1 MKHGLK
7 VVGLLCAMFATGT
20 VWAQDDTQAS
30 DIAHALSGRPWYV
43 SGMFSY
49 VDADSDRGTKGGLGG
64 IVSIGKKVTW
74 GLTLEL
80 SGYYASADAK
90 HGGGS
95 ADLYGYGASAL
106 FFPSQTFPNAYGIVS
121 LMQGRTESLPGPRDD
136 FDSTVFDVGLGYLQ
150 PITAH
155 ILLRAEARYRTDDK
169 GGKPTGPK
177 GKTNNFAEGVYSVGL
192 MFPFGGVAVKPG
204 TPEEAA
210 TAVVDTESA
219 DDDNDGVSN
228 DNDQCPGSPA
238 GAVDDSGCP
247 ASDSGAAD
255 DSAASGAD
263 AAAPVSDDSASTDSS
278 GDAAGDTSS
287 AAGAGD
293 AGNTDCRTPQAG
305 EQVDENGCAVDAAT
319 PAP

>member
-1 MKHGLK
+1 MKHGLR

-20 VWAQDDTQAS
+20 VWAQDDDTQAS

-64 IVSIGKKVTW
+64 IVSVGKKVTW

-80 SGYYASADAK
+80 SGYYAAADAK

-121 LMQGRTESLPGPRDD
+121 LMRGRTESLPGPRDD
-136 FDSTVFDVGLGYLQ
+136 FNSTVFDVGLGYLH
-150 PITAH
+150 PITSH

-169 GGKPTGPK
+169 GAKPTGPK
-177 GKTNNFAEGVYSVGL
+177 GKTSNFAEGVYSVGL
-192 MFPFGGVAVKPG
+192 LFPFGGVAVRPG

-210 TAVVDTESA
+210 TAVVDTESV

-228 DNDQCPGSPA
+228 DQDQCPGSPA
-238 GAVDDSGCP
+238 GAVDANGCP
-247 ASDSGAAD
+247 VG
-255 DSAASGAD
+255 DSAADGSD
-263 AAAPVSDDSASTDSS
+263 AVAPVGDESAGTDGSDTTTDTGASSD
-278 GDAAGDTSS
+278 
-287 AAGAGD
+287 AGA
-293 AGNTDCRTPQAG
+293 TDCRTPQAG
-305 EQVDENGCAVDAAT
+305 EQVDENGCAVEAAT